1 MLGGNQFKKDSN
13 RLVWNAASTRNE
25 IVGQEKWDERAIIP
39 AVQLKPME
47 IRTFIITLVRI

>member
-25 IVGQEKWDERAIIP
+25 IVEQQKWDERAIP

-47 IRTFIITLVRI
+47 IRTFIITLVCI